1 MTHKEAP
8 PGAYPPGTQL
18 TVGSHAVTIKKYISE
33 GGFAHVYTCDISPD
47 FRGSSVAC
55 LKRVAVPDKPSL
67 NLLRCEVDAMVSSIR
82 GVMKAECG
90 QRGLEHR
97 G

>member
-1 MTHKEAP
+1 
-8 PGAYPPGTQL
+8 
-18 TVGSHAVTIKKYISE
+18 VTIKKYISE